1 VIERIPQ
8 LAASE
13 FQRRKRIAEGSD
25 NPASPIRPALGCGKG
40 LLRRESLYKSAPA
53 SPKTA
58 AVQTYPVAGVVVF

>member
-1 VIERIPQ
+1 
-8 LAASE
+8 
-13 FQRRKRIAEGSD
+13 
-25 NPASPIRPALGCGKG
+25 LGCGKG